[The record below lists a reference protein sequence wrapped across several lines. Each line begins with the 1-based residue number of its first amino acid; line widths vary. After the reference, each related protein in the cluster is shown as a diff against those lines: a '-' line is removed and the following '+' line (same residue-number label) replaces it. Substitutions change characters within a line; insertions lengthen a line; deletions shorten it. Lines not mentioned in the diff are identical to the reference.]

1 MNRVCLAL
9 TLGLCALSSNAFA
22 EGVKVKF
29 TNKSDF
35 SIHHIFLSE
44 VKENDWGPDQLGD
57 GDTDTIEPGDSFT
70 LTDISPN
77 KYDIKIVD
85 EDKDECVVGGVT
97 VAASETVVLTNKD
110 LVGCQVASAEDEE
123 AHG

>member
-1 MNRVCLAL
+1 MNRVYLVLAL
-9 TLGLCALSSNAFA
+9 SICVALGEAHA
-22 EGVKVKF
+22 EGVKIKF

-35 SIHHIFLSE
+35 AIHHIFLSE
-44 VKENDWGPDQLGD
+44 VKENHWGADQLGD
-57 GDTDTIEPGDSFT
+57 KESDTIEPGDSFT

-85 EDKDECVVGGVT
+85 EDKDECVVDNVKI
-97 VAASETVVLTNKD
+97 AASENVVLTNED

-123 AHG
+123 ANG